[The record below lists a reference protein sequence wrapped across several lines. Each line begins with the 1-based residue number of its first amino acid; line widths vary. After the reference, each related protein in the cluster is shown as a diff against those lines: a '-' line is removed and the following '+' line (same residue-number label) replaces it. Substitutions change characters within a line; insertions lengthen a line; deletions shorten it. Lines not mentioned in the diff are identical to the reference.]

1 MWLLFVMLFI
11 LLAGIS
17 SIIAIYIK
25 TKKTSGNGE
34 IADSRTKN
42 KEKQGELRSLFDITN
57 ILEDGTIC
65 IGENT
70 YTRIYYFST
79 PDFSLLSE
87 SEQQFFENDLI
98 TIVRSIDIPV
108 QLFTTVQRVEIA
120 GYIDMLDNVINNIET
135 PETIKRYTKALK
147 DRLEYM
153 RTSDEFFV
161 RKDYIILSVAEQ
173 RQDIALDKLNLEEK
187 KLFQLFKRASIRV
200 YQLDRISVLQLLRD
214 QLRRGNSLLLSKAV
228 KSGALATI
236 ITGRGIIADE
246 VEDKEQGIQ
255 QEYQS
260 AGTA

>member
-11 LLAGIS
+11 FLAGVIA
-17 SIIAIYIK
+17 IIAIYMK
-25 TKKTSGNGE
+25 TKGKSKNSTGGE
-34 IADSRTKN
+34 IKKR
-42 KEKQGELRSLFDITN
+42 EKQGDLRSLFNITN

-87 SEQQFFENDLI
+87 SEQQLFENDLI
-98 TIVRSIDIPV
+98 TIVRTIDVPV
-108 QLFTTVQRVEIA
+108 QLFTTVQRVDIA
-120 GYIDMLDNVINNIET
+120 GYIDTLNSIINNVDT
-135 PETIKRYTKALK
+135 PEQLKAYTKALK

-161 RKDYIILSVAEQ
+161 RKNYIILSVAEQ
-173 RQDIALDKLNLEEK
+173 RQDIAMDRLDLEEK

-214 QLRRGNSLLLSKAV
+214 QLRRGSTLLISKAV
-228 KSGALATI
+228 KSGALASI

-246 VEDKEQGIQ
+246 VEERSSKTQ
-255 QEYQS
+255 QEYS
-260 AGTA
+260 TAAEHV